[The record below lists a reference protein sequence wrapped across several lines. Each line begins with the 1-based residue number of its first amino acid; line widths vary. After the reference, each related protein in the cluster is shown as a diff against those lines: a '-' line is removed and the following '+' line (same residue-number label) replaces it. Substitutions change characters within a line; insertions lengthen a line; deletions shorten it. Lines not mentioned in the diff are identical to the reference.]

1 MVICLATL
9 PVARVASS
17 SPAVLGRMAMHVY
30 STVYHFMCSESIVC
44 RVFTAGGPLP
54 PRIHARRL
62 AFGHCRRCRV
72 IDVKSLD
79 KGALSVRDARL
90 LFLSAGYVVDD
101 DIVVLHSA
109 FTAPVSVLRLRACG
123 LLPSSVTSGR
133 IGTGHRLP
141 VGSLLANN
149 D

>member
-30 STVYHFMCSESIVC
+30 STVYHFMCSESIVR

-62 AFGHCRRCRV
+62 AFGHCRRCRL

-79 KGALSVRDARL
+79 KGAHSVRGAGL
-90 LFLSAGYVVDD
+90 LFLSAGDVVGDD
-101 DIVVLHSA
+101 TVVLASA
-109 FTAPVSVLRLRACG
+109 FTAPVRVLRLRACG
-123 LLPSSVTSGR
+123 LLPSTAASGR
-133 IGTGHRLP
+133 VGTRHRFP
-141 VGSLLANN
+141 VGKN